1 MRLSMLWMPP
11 SARISAKIWRIAA
24 KTRHPLS
31 RALNE
36 SRRLK
41 VPSCWSRSK
50 SAIRIIWVWTR
61 RVRVRRGRICRTG
74 NGTADDGARRD
85 AGGDATPTSPV
96 ISASVTTTADVDI
109 AVDVDVAAV
118 HVAAVH
124 VGAVD
129 VAAVHVGAV
138 DVAAVRVGATEV
150 AAAGT

>member
-61 RVRVRRGRICRTG
+61 RVWVRVRRGRIGRTG
-74 NGTADDGARRD
+74 NGTATVDPSLLFASDETPSRVALEQRVADVLAAYD
-85 AGGDATPTSPV
+85 AQGNHRTGTPTDRA
-96 ISASVTTTADVDI
+96 SAEWLAKTVQQL
-109 AVDVDVAAV
+109 
-118 HVAAVH
+118 
-124 VGAVD
+124 GA
-129 VAAVHVGAV
+129 
-138 DVAAVRVGATEV
+138 EPEL
-150 AAAGT
+150 